1 MLAFTA
7 AAVRWT
13 IQCKNGQWLPHNL
26 PWTYDEY
33 VKGSFDGCYP
43 DTHNSVTDL
52 YGGAFIMPA
61 SIISNIVTILER
73 EDAK

>member
-1 MLAFTA
+1 MTA

-13 IQCKNGQWLPHNL
+13 LKAPGGNWLPHNL

-33 VKGSFDGCYP
+33 VKGSFEGCYP
-43 DTHNSVTDL
+43 DTHNAVTDL

-61 SIISNIVTILER
+61 GIVNNIALLLEK
-73 EDAK
+73 E